1 MPIKA
6 ATSKDSVAVH
16 LRISDN
22 PKMATLISNV
32 LAFLLLA
39 AAIVS
44 GLPAPDE
51 SKISTDINEE
61 NSTLILDLVPPIE
74 GEDDNGR
81 NVTLFI
87 INLYAI
93 RNHSGES
100 SEEMLDNNV
109 VQKMPDIIGPL
120 ATLFLVVEEGGD
132 EEPVDLDKMAKYMEE
147 HGLKTDKIDESG
159 ETSVLKTEI
168 PEKDIDDVKEMLE
181 STADNYSTSDKLS
194 KSKKYRA
201 KRMACHK
208 CHGGGGRGGGG
219 KGGGG
224 GGGQIGV
231 IPVYV
236 VPVAI
241 QQQPQY
247 HPPPQQYHPPPQQY
261 HPQPVCDPCQGRGGG
276 GGGRGGGG
284 GGIAYA
290 QASAQA
296 SAGGGG
302 W

>member
-6 ATSKDSVAVH
+6 ATSKDIVAVH

-22 PKMATLISNV
+22 PKMATLIISN
-32 LAFLLLA
+32 LLTFLLLA

-44 GLPAPDE
+44 GLPASDE
-51 SKISTDINEE
+51 SKISTDTNEE

-74 GEDDNGR
+74 GEDDNGK

-87 INLYAI
+87 INLYAV

-100 SEEMLDNNV
+100 SEEMLDNNLV
-109 VQKMPDIIGPL
+109 RKMPDIIGPL
-120 ATLFLVVEEGGD
+120 ATLFLLVEEGED

-147 HGLKTDKIDESG
+147 RGLKIDKIEESG
-159 ETSVLKTEI
+159 ETSVLKTEV
-168 PEKDIDDVKEMLE
+168 PDKDVDDIKEMLE
-181 STADNYSTSDKLS
+181 STASEKLS

-201 KRMACHK
+201 RRMACHK
-208 CHGGGGRGGGG
+208 CHGGGGRGGGGG